1 MRSISIKMKLC
12 ESVLIDWLTAA
23 PLSVIIEV
31 VSTSLRPVQRDT
43 NSRVMRGQE
52 LEEYRLSG
60 VAMLPHRA
68 MGHLRHFGIFFHS
81 STFVE
86 LHVSPVDAQQIFGQ
100 NSFAFPRLCFDNVMS
115 NCFLKL
121 QKALTN
127 SSRLVLKHVLSFVSS
142 CSGIAE
148 II

>member
-1 MRSISIKMKLC
+1 
-12 ESVLIDWLTAA
+12 LIDWLTAA

-68 MGHLRHFGIFFHS
+68 MGHLQHFGIFFNS
-81 STFVE
+81 STFRQF
-86 LHVSPVDAQQIFGQ
+86 S
-100 NSFAFPRLCFDNVMS
+100 
-115 NCFLKL
+115 
-121 QKALTN
+121 
-127 SSRLVLKHVLSFVSS
+127 
-142 CSGIAE
+142 
-148 II
+148 